1 MCDETAEVSDTQT
14 MAGSPGKQAHISRA
28 DELRAKIAKAHADV
42 DTVRSQIAQL
52 QRQIQTAVVEPR
64 KCTTPNSTFHNHNDA
79 SMPEGHDNDI
89 TDQRA
94 LGQARDTV
102 ARYKE
107 SVTKFNDLRDAALGL
122 LGLIAEK
129 EGRTLRDVLEERG
142 IEDDD

>member
-1 MCDETAEVSDTQT
+1 MCVEAAEVRDTKT

-52 QRQIQTAVVEPR
+52 QRQSQTAVVKPHE
-64 KCTTPNSTFHNHNDA
+64 CTTPNSTFPNHNDA
-79 SMPEGHDNDI
+79 SMPEGHDDDI

-94 LGQARDTV
+94 SGQARDTV

-107 SVTKFNDLRDAALGL
+107 SVTNFNDLRDAALGL

-142 IEDDD
+142 IEDTD